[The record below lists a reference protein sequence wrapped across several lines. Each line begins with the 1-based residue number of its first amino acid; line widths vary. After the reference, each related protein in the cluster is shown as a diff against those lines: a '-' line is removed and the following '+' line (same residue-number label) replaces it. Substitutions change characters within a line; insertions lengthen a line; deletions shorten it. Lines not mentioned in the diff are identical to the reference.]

1 MTLYSPFGYFVVL
14 AVLLLFIRLPLFAS
28 ADRKWHVSTSRTVTL
43 DGLRGYLAIGV
54 FVHHATIYYGLL
66 ANGTWDNP
74 ASWFYTRL
82 GPIAVAFFFMIT
94 GYLFWGKVVATDG
107 RPGWRKLYIGRIFR
121 IGPLYLFATAV
132 MLFIVFQ
139 KTGFALLEPPLTV
152 LKEIF
157 PLLFLGIFEPDNSIN
172 TYGSPKTIIAAVTW
186 TLHYEWIFYLVVLPI
201 SALFARKRSTHLVF
215 AVGGLCLSLIMVA
228 LHNGSSNSP
237 LIADFFIGMTCA
249 SLQQYNPL
257 TNLPDKIKSFT
268 SIALLWFVLFG
279 YQGAP
284 DIFQVILTGGVFFL
298 IVNGCTLF
306 GALVN
311 KSAQRL
317 GEISY
322 GIYLLQGLV
331 LFIFAEMP
339 QVRTTA
345 IATPQNYWMLVII
358 EGLALAFVAFVTYSF
373 IEKPGIAMGKQLG
386 SRIASTR
393 ESPSKNASDDQ
404 TDVPVATSIS
414 SVRAD

>member
-1 MTLYSPFGYFVVL
+1 MTIYSPFGYFVVL
-14 AVLLLFIRLPLFAS
+14 AALLLFIRLPLFSS

-94 GYLFWGKVVATDG
+94 GYLFWGKVVASEG
-107 RPGWRKLYIGRIFR
+107 RPGWRKLYIGRAFR
-121 IGPLYLFATAV
+121 IGPLYLLATAV
-132 MLFIVFQ
+132 MLFIIFL

-157 PLLFLGIFEPDNSIN
+157 PLLFLGLFEPGNSIN

-186 TLHYEWIFYLVVLPI
+186 TLHYEWIFYLVVLPL
-201 SALFARKRSTHLVF
+201 SALFARKRSFHIVF
-215 AVGGLCLSLIMVA
+215 SVAGLLISLTMVA

-249 SLQQYNPL
+249 SLQQYNL
-257 TNLPDKIKSFT
+257 FASLSDKVKSFAA
-268 SIALLWFVLFG
+268 IAMLWFVFFG

-284 DIFQVILTGGVFFL
+284 DIFQVVLTGSVFFL
-298 IVNGCTLF
+298 VVNGCTLF

-339 QVRTTA
+339 QVRTIA
-345 IATPQNYWMLVII
+345 IATHLNYWMLVIT
-358 EGLALAFVAFVTYSF
+358 EGLALTFVAFITYSF
-373 IEKPGIAMGKQLG
+373 IEKPGIATGKRLS
-386 SRIASTR
+386 SRLSWR
-393 ESPSKNASDDQ
+393 HEPSHDAHA
-404 TDVPVATSIS
+404 PVATPINSA
-414 SVRAD
+414 RAD